1 MQKDVSL
8 QHCLPYYQKTLYKKI
23 ISLKYQEGSN
33 MSDSQIKEVSLEQQ
47 CKNLEFQN
55 ENISRVLQKTNEE
68 LSILQKKLNTTNEFS
83 VRMKINSLNTQLVE
97 ITSQIIQKSEQDSQL
112 ATKQAFITGQIQI
125 LNEFSNHIT
134 ITSEKLNSLIIS
146 TSNRN

>member
-1 MQKDVSL
+1 
-8 QHCLPYYQKTLYKKI
+8 
-23 ISLKYQEGSN
+23 